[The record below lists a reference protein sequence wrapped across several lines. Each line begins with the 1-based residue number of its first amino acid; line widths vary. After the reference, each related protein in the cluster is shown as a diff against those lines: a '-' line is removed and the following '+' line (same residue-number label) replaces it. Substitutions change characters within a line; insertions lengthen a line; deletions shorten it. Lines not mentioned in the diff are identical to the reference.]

1 MALRLWKILQILPEP
16 STAVLEYLQ
25 WVPASPG
32 HIPANAVPAGV
43 GINGMTYPH
52 SNVYVHAYIHIC
64 TYCTHIV
71 HALMHIHNSIFYF
84 KCVYTCIP
92 EPL

>member
-1 MALRLWKILQILPEP
+1 MQSCSLCAYGIDLWKISLQILPEP

-43 GINGMTYPH
+43 GVNGMTYPY
-52 SNVYVHAYIHIC
+52 SNVCARMHAYMHIQH
-64 TYCTHIV
+64 THSTCTHA
-71 HALMHIHNSIFYF
+71 HTQLYF
-84 KCVYTCIP
+84 
-92 EPL
+92 LL

>member
-1 MALRLWKILQILPEP
+1 MALRLWKMLQILPEP

-43 GINGMTYPH
+43 GVNGMTYPH

-64 TYCTHIV
+64 TYCTH
-71 HALMHIHNSIFYF
+71 
-84 KCVYTCIP
+84 T
-92 EPL
+92 